1 MYTYEKKEKEG
12 VLKIKISKEVWE
24 NAVEEAYQKNKGKYN
39 IQGFRKGRAPRKVI
53 EQTYG
58 DTVFFDDAFESVVS
72 EEYSKF
78 LSENKDVQPA
88 EMPHV
93 EMNSFTLDKGIEATL
108 TFALMPEVKLGK
120 IEGLTAKKKA
130 VKVEDK
136 EIEAELENTRVS
148 HARYVEEDK
157 AAENGDFATIDFS
170 GSVDGVKFE
179 GGSAE
184 DYRLELGSHTF
195 IEGFED
201 QVVGMKK
208 GEKKDVK
215 VTFPENYHVENLKG
229 KPAVFEV
236 TVKKIEK
243 KVLPEINDKFVS
255 DTTEFETLDEYK
267 KAIKERLVERKEQE
281 AERDYEVAIIDEI
294 VERSTLDVPA
304 TMIDHE
310 VEHILHDFEHR
321 LSHQGLTLENYLS
334 YIGTTLDKFKAER
347 RDDAEKNIK
356 ARLVVQKIIAE
367 NGLQVTQ
374 EDLDGRLSEYAK
386 QYGMSSDEL
395 KKNLTPDDVAY
406 FENEVMMSKLLSF
419 IKEKNKK

>member
-24 NAVEEAYQKNKGKYN
+24 NSVEEAYQKNKGKYN
-39 IQGFRKGRAPRKVI
+39 IQGFRKGKAPRKVI

-58 DTVFFDDAFESVVS
+58 DTVFFDDAFESVIS

-78 LSENKDVQPA
+78 LAENKDVQPA

-120 IEGLTAKKKA
+120 IEGLTAKKKT
-130 VKVEDK
+130 VKVDDK
-136 EIEAELENTRVS
+136 EIEAELESTRAS

-157 AAENGDFATIDFS
+157 VAENGDFATIDFS

-179 GGSAE
+179 GGTAE

-208 GEKKDVK
+208 GDKKDVK
-215 VTFPENYHVENLKG
+215 VTFPENYHAENLKG

-281 AERDYEVAIIDEI
+281 AERDYEVALIDEI

-347 RDDAEKNIK
+347 REDAEKNIK

-374 EDLDGRLSEYAK
+374 QDLDSRLEEYAK